1 VGTRLLAFFTAA
13 LVIAAGLQFIAAG
26 LQFWAMRGQLDE
38 MTFARRSN
46 DRSSTEQLGM
56 MHNQWIEMEAQSK
69 ATEGQLRM
77 LEQQI
82 ADARQIQRA
91 FITSS
96 NYKIARVPDAS
107 LNSCW
112 RFRPVISN
120 AGASPTVDM
129 RYSTEIIVMALP
141 LPGQQGSANGMVF
154 APTDPNTKFQR
165 FRGWGGALLGPKQD
179 LPDTPALDTV
189 CLTKDD
195 RPSIWAQ
202 ERVYARGVIHYRDAY
217 PGHAEHVTKYC
228 FWIRAAEAG
237 NGWEPEPSLCSHW
250 NCADEECDRGK
261 EAYEAE
267 VAADFKESG
276 QTREPPFEFT
286 RQ

>member
-1 VGTRLLAFFTAA
+1 MGTRLLAFFTAA

-96 NYKIARVPDAS
+96 NYKIAE
-107 LNSCW
+107 
-112 RFRPVISN
+112 F
-120 AGASPTVDM
+120 
-129 RYSTEIIVMALP
+129 
-141 LPGQQGSANGMVF
+141 
-154 APTDPNTKFQR
+154 
-165 FRGWGGALLGPKQD
+165 
-179 LPDTPALDTV
+179 
-189 CLTKDD
+189 
-195 RPSIWAQ
+195 
-202 ERVYARGVIHYRDAY
+202 
-217 PGHAEHVTKYC
+217 
-228 FWIRAAEAG
+228 
-237 NGWEPEPSLCSHW
+237 
-250 NCADEECDRGK
+250 
-261 EAYEAE
+261 
-267 VAADFKESG
+267 
-276 QTREPPFEFT
+276 QTRL
-286 RQ
+286 